1 MTPPTPLDSQIESS
15 RTPCSHCGAETSLS
29 ELGYCCVCQRELTIL
44 QFLTE
49 NKPVYLL
56 TSDLNHHQVLAIKKE
71 SDSSYTCWVPSF
83 SFPLK
88 LVQLSDFHL
97 SIPSLVTAGI
107 AKAND
112 AILRFNTLLK
122 QTL

>member
-1 MTPPTPLDSQIESS
+1 MTPPLAPHT
-15 RTPCSHCGAETSLS
+15 TPCSRCGTKAPLS
-29 ELGYCCVCQRELTIL
+29 ELGYCCICQHELTIF
-44 QFLTE
+44 QTLTE
-49 NKPVYLL
+49 NKPVYVL
-56 TSDLNHHQVLAIKKE
+56 TSDLNHHPVIAIKKD
-71 SDSSYTCWVPSF
+71 SDFSYTCWVPAF

-88 LVQLSDFHL
+88 LVQLEDFHL